1 MLSYRRAS
9 PTKIFAFVPV
19 FRYAALQKKQEI
31 TSDCMASTFVL
42 FLHFMG
48 FYCMMLL
55 KLFFCK
61 AKTDGLFMPS
71 HTIKKEMIFWLLMT
85 PYNY

>member
-1 MLSYRRAS
+1 
-9 PTKIFAFVPV
+9 
-19 FRYAALQKKQEI
+19 
-31 TSDCMASTFVL
+31 
-42 FLHFMG
+42 
-48 FYCMMLL
+48 MMLL